1 MRRNRQFLK
10 PTEAQDKQRV
20 DVNAPA
26 MEYNHNEI
34 PREPVIPEKTQSSG
48 KAAVSKTPTVNVEPS
63 VPVAQKTRTSSV
75 NLVPSRLADFDIKRF
90 MILVIFFHLVRTV
103 FLVKVV

>member
-10 PTEAQDKQRV
+10 PTEAQEKQHA

-26 MEYNHNEI
+26 MECNHNEI
-34 PREPVIPEKTQSSG
+34 PREAVTPEQTPSPG
-48 KAAVSKTPTVNVEPS
+48 KAAVIKTPTVNVEPS

-75 NLVPSRLADFDIKRF
+75 NLVPSRLVDFVIKRF

>member
-10 PTEAQDKQRV
+10 PTEAQEKQHA

-26 MEYNHNEI
+26 MECNHKEI
-34 PREPVIPEKTQSSG
+34 PREPVIPEQTPCSG
-48 KAAVSKTPTVNVEPS
+48 KAAVSKTHTLNVEPS

-75 NLVPSRLADFDIKRF
+75 KLVPSRLVDFDMKR
-90 MILVIFFHLVRTV
+90 
-103 FLVKVV
+103 